1 MRNSLI
7 LIVALLV
14 AIGVSTKK
22 VNEGVESLDLVDNN
36 VLEESSNLN
45 TSNIKIVV
53 NNNELNIQLE
63 DNEATK
69 ELTEKLNSGD
79 IVVNASEYGGFEKVG
94 SLGFSLTRD
103 DKQITTE
110 AGDIV
115 LYQGNQISLFYNSN
129 SWSYTKLGKVTN
141 MSEKELKDV
150 LGSGDVVL
158 TLKK

>member
-1 MRNSLI
+1 MRNSII

-14 AIGVSTKK
+14 AIGVSAKK
-22 VNEGVESLDLVDNN
+22 VNEGVESLELVDNN
-36 VLEESSNLN
+36 ALEESSNLN
-45 TSNIKIVV
+45 TSNIKIIV

-150 LGSGDVVL
+150 LGRGDVVL